1 QKNWDKRW
9 IVNIMN
15 YVATEGNDPLKKEV
29 LGQKKQE
36 KALREFKSVLRDLVF
51 LLRSASDMQTVY
63 LYWVNRAREQFV
75 LETQSTSLENVIFK
89 DRLSF
94 EEHFLQDYKNN
105 IETLTVEVGEEL
117 KASQIKHYYD
127 EVPVK
132 YVTMLPFV
140 NNEETVAIT
149 VLESED
155 HGFTEDQNEVIH
167 SYIDALHNVLNTY
180 MGISDLYEKQDEWID
195 YESCLGQLDIRCH
208 RAQMIKRLL
217 NIMQEYMHDGG
228 VSFVAQGMDVWCN
241 VMNADEANNAPAIG
255 LAMDKHSVTGEAI
268 RNKRSEFAIH
278 FNNSPKQLSPRE
290 HSTDGAT
297 LAIPLMMNGR
307 QQGAVLAY
315 DKNALIFKESTK
327 HKLSNLVR
335 VAGLQIMANDPSI
348 GIDQPVLTTVSGA
361 YLPDIWRSTVDAE
374 LEERSTR
381 QPAEDSWFGLITLS
395 NLAELRTKMRMEQ
408 LEQMQQDLVST
419 FNPCLYGYNGILGY
433 HSDYLYTF

>member
-1 QKNWDKRW
+1 
-9 IVNIMN
+9 
-15 YVATEGNDPLKKEV
+15 
-29 LGQKKQE
+29 
-36 KALREFKSVLRDLVF
+36 
-51 LLRSASDMQTVY
+51 
-63 LYWVNRAREQFV
+63 
-75 LETQSTSLENVIFK
+75 
-89 DRLSF
+89 
-94 EEHFLQDYKNN
+94 
-105 IETLTVEVGEEL
+105 
-117 KASQIKHYYD
+117 
-127 EVPVK
+127 
-132 YVTMLPFV
+132 
-140 NNEETVAIT
+140 
-149 VLESED
+149 
-155 HGFTEDQNEVIH
+155 
-167 SYIDALHNVLNTY
+167 
-180 MGISDLYEKQDEWID
+180 
-195 YESCLGQLDIRCH
+195 

-348 GIDQPVLTTVSGA
+348 DIHQPLFTTVSGA

-433 HSDYLYTF
+433 HSDYLYTFFIQDSNPDAVDKWVSSIRAKFTNSFELRNGMHIKTDIRVGSVQLTNDFEDSYDVLKRAKSALSQVMDAN